1 MTDALRQVVLPLL
14 TNVRPGGGG
23 YTASC
28 PAHLDRNASLSVG
41 VGRTQP
47 VVFKC
52 HKGCATE
59 DIVAALGVDWA
70 ALCAPRSTPIERSGV
85 DDFIVCGWN
94 GRTHDYRHRKVAEY
108 RYHDESGRLVF
119 AVARC
124 ALKGNGCQ
132 GFRQWRPDPI
142 GKSGK
147 KWSVTRM
154 DGTRVGE
161 GLPYRLPQLLS
172 APASLNRYI
181 VEGEKDTLVLAERGV
196 PATCNAGGAKKWTP
210 RHASWLAGFDVVV
223 VADRDE
229 PGWAHAEMVVNS
241 LLSVAR
247 SIEVVRARTG
257 KDVSDH
263 FAAGHGLADLVS
275 VATPRAAPQLVG
287 GVLDGVAA

>member
-1 MTDALRQVVLPLL
+1 MTDALRQLVLPLL

-28 PAHLDRNASLSVG
+28 PAHSDRHASLSVG
-41 VGRTQP
+41 AGKTHP

-52 HKGCATE
+52 HAGCNP
-59 DIVAALGVDWA
+59 DSIIAALGIDWS
-70 ALCAPRSTPIERSGV
+70 ALTAPRSTASERPAI

-108 RYHDESGRLVF
+108 RYHDADDRFVF

-132 GFRQWRPDPI
+132 GFRQWRPDPTA
-142 GKSGK
+142 KSGK
-147 KWSVTRM
+147 RWSVTLP

-161 GLPYRLPQLLS
+161 GLPYRLPQLIS
-172 APASLNRYI
+172 SPASLNRYV
-181 VEGEKDTLVLAERGV
+181 VEGEKDVLALAERGI
-196 PATCNAGGAKKWTP
+196 PATCNAGGAMKWTA
-210 RHASWLAGFDVVV
+210 RHGAWLEGCDVVI

-229 PGWAHAEMVVNS
+229 AGWAHAESVVNT
-241 LLSVAR
+241 LLPVAR
-247 SIEVVRARTG
+247 SIEVVRARVG
-257 KDVSDH
+257 KDLSDH
-263 FAAGHGLADLVS
+263 LAAGLGLAELAV
-275 VATPRAAPQLVG
+275 VATPRPAPEF